1 MSEVPQENPL
11 LEANMSE
18 REYEFAWTRRIA
30 PEPKGA
36 MKWVDHVEAESSV
49 DNRESLEEYLSE
61 QIAALHFEAEID
73 QALCFPVGNLD
84 ERGYLAVSVEDL
96 HAAWGST

>member
-61 QIAALHFEAEID
+61 QIAALHFEAEIE
-73 QALCFPVGNLD
+73 QLGRFG
-84 ERGYLAVSVEDL
+84 RGSACRMGEHVIWLSA
-96 HAAWGST
+96 

>member
-61 QIAALHFEAEID
+61 QIAALHFEAEIE
-73 QALCFPVGNLD
+73 QALCFPCLLYTSFWV
-84 ERGYLAVSVEDL
+84 
-96 HAAWGST
+96 